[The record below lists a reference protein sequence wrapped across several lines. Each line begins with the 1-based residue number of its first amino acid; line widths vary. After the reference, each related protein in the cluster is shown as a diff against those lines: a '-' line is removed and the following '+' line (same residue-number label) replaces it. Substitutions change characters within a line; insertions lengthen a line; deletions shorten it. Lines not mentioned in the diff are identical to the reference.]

1 MLVAAVSGMEFHV
14 LVVRAVMVLHPM
26 DPLHMGRELI
36 CFVMSPEIVIYLE
49 FDNQES
55 SLPPFTL
62 LCVSCWCTR
71 VLALALAGDVS
82 MGKAMRRLMCKA
94 LRIF

>member
-1 MLVAAVSGMEFHV
+1 MLVAAVSGMEFHM

-49 FDNQES
+49 FDNLES
-55 SLPPFTL
+55 SLPPLTL
-62 LCVSCWCTR
+62 LCVSCWCTL
-71 VLALALAGDVS
+71 VLALALVGVVS

>member
-1 MLVAAVSGMEFHV
+1 M

-26 DPLHMGRELI
+26 DPLQTGREMI
-36 CFVMSPEIVIYLE
+36 CFVTIPEIVIYLE

-62 LCVSCWCTR
+62 LCVSCWCTL
-71 VLALALAGDVS
+71 VLALALVGVVS